1 MLCVETIGKIRRAHF
16 RDGRSIKG
24 ISRDFR
30 LSRETVRKVL
40 RSGATEFVYER
51 RTQPRPK
58 IGPWESELD
67 EILDGN
73 ASLPERERATLM
85 GIFEDLRASGY
96 KGGYDAVRRH
106 AARWRKERRLESASD
121 AFVPLV
127 FDPGE
132 AYQFDWS
139 HEDAVIGGKLVRLKV
154 AHVRLC
160 HSRMSYVRAYHRES
174 QEMLFD
180 AHEKAFAFFG
190 GACGR
195 GIYDNMRT
203 AVDAVFAGKDRA
215 WNARFLAMCSHHLV
229 EPVACTRA
237 AGWEKGQVENQ
248 VRFIRNRLFKPRRRF
263 ESLAE
268 LNAWLEDQCLV
279 LGERRHPDQ
288 RDMTVLEVFEAER
301 ASLVPQAG
309 PFEGHRSVPAA
320 ASKTCLVQFD
330 NNRYSVEASAAG
342 GPVEVRAYA
351 ERIEIRHEGRKAG
364 EHARAFGRGK
374 TVYDPLHYLPAL
386 RRKPGALR
394 NGAPF
399 KGWDLPEALSEVR
412 RRLEGRRGGDRKMV
426 DILLAIRTDG
436 IDAVEAACADA
447 LSQGV
452 HSSSVILNILARRRE
467 PPRPEPVAAPDA
479 LRLACEPAADC
490 SRYDSLRR
498 RAHDPIATA

>member
-30 LSRETVRKVL
+30 LSRETVRKVV
-40 RSGATEFVYER
+40 RSGATEFVYAR

-58 IGPWESELD
+58 IGPWESEL
-67 EILDGN
+67 EGMLDAN
-73 ASLPERERATLM
+73 ASRSGRERVPLTR
-85 GIFEDLRASGY
+85 IFEDLQALGY
-96 KGGYDAVRRH
+96 AGGYDAVRRH
-106 AARWRKERRLESASD
+106 ASRWSKDREAGSPAKAH
-121 AFVPLV
+121 VPLV

-132 AYQFDWS
+132 AHQFDWS
-139 HEDAVIGGKLVRLKV
+139 HEDAVIGGKAVRLKV

-160 HSRMSYVRAYHRES
+160 HSRMSYVRAYFRES
-174 QEMLFD
+174 QEMVFD

-190 GACGR
+190 GACAR
-195 GIYDNMRT
+195 GICDNMRT
-203 AVDAVFAGKDRA
+203 AVDGVCSGKDRA
-215 WNARFLAMCSHHLV
+215 WNARFLRMCSHHLV
-229 EPVACTRA
+229 EPVACTPA

-248 VRFIRNRLFKPRRRF
+248 VRFIRNRLFSPRPKF

-268 LNAWLEDQCLV
+268 LNAWLEDQCPV
-279 LGERRHPDQ
+279 LAERRHPDQ

-330 NNRYSVEASAAG
+330 NNRYSVEACAAG

-364 EHARAFGRGK
+364 EHERAFGRGK

-399 KGWDLPEALSEVR
+399 KGWDLPESLREIR
-412 RRLEGRRGGDRKMV
+412 RRLDGRRGGDRKMV

-436 IDAVEAACADA
+436 IDAVEAACAEA

-498 RAHDPIATA
+498 HIHDPLATA